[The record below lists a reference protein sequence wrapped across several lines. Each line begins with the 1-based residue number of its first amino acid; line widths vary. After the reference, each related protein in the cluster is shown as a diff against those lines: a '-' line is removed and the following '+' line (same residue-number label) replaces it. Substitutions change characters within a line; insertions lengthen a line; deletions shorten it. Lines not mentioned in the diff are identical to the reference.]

1 MIALLKRS
9 KLSLGYSVIVLNG
22 YEKMT
27 IMNFNS
33 LTIVAIYGNTDGQ
46 EAIPAI
52 LKSMGELPGSA
63 GLLISIKEPAELP
76 ASIKW
81 QKILPIDYRQYSL
94 FVMFCLHN
102 FINSDYCL
110 IVQHDGWIING
121 KNWSEKFFEYD
132 YIGAPCHAAFV
143 GNQLIPSYQWVG
155 NSAAIVIQNGGVSL
169 RSKKYLLAPSQLGVL
184 YYFSEVAVLQNEDVQ
199 LTGIFKTI
207 LEESGIRFAP
217 EEIAKNFSLEYAGPK
232 YHDDVSFE
240 NLLGI
245 HGQTRRLVSEDTIK
259 ITIPKNE
266 VFNIH
271 REQELL
277 AYLENGL
284 GYKIQFN

>member
-1 MIALLKRS
+1 
-9 KLSLGYSVIVLNG
+9 
-22 YEKMT
+22 
-27 IMNFNS
+27 MNFDL

-46 EAIPAI
+46 EALPAI
-52 LKSMGELPGSA
+52 QKSMRELPGSR

-81 QKILPIDYRQYSL
+81 QKILPLDYRQYSL

-121 KNWSEKFFEYD
+121 KNWSENFFEYD

-143 GNQLIPSYQWVG
+143 GNQLVSSYKWVG
-155 NSAAIVIQNGGVSL
+155 NSAAVVIQNGGVSL
-169 RSKKYLLAPSQLGVL
+169 RSKKYLEAPSYLGVL
-184 YYFSEVAVLQNEDVQ
+184 YYFSEVEVLQNEDVQ
-199 LTGIFKTI
+199 LTGIFKKV
-207 LEESGIRFAP
+207 LEDGGIRFAP
-217 EEIAKNFSLEYAGPK
+217 EEIAKNFSLEYAGFR
-232 YHDDVSFE
+232 YHDSVLFK
-240 NLLGI
+240 NLVGI

-266 VFNIH
+266 VANIY

-277 AYLENGL
+277 TYLENEL
-284 GYKIQFN
+284 DYKIQFN

>member
-1 MIALLKRS
+1 ML
-9 KLSLGYSVIVLNG
+9 VILRLHRPSIEWLWGV
-22 YEKMT
+22 T
-27 IMNFNS
+27 IMNFNF
-33 LTIVAIYGNTDGQ
+33 LTIVAIYGNTDGH
-46 EAIPAI
+46 EALPVIR
-52 LKSMGELPGSA
+52 KSMGELPGSR
-63 GLLISIKEPAELP
+63 GLLISIKEPTGLP

-81 QKILPIDYRQYSL
+81 QKILPMDYRQYSL

-121 KNWSEKFFEYD
+121 KNWPENFFEYD
-132 YIGAPCHAAFV
+132 YIGAPCHAAIV
-143 GNQLIPSYQWVG
+143 DNQLVTSYSWVG
-155 NSAAIVIQNGGVSL
+155 NSSAVVIQNGGVSL
-169 RSKKYLLAPSQLGVL
+169 RSKKYLEAPSHLGVL
-184 YYFSEVAVLQNEDVQ
+184 YYFSEVGVLQNEDVQ
-199 LTGIFKTI
+199 LTGIFRTVLKD
-207 LEESGIRFAP
+207 SGIRFAP

-240 NLLGI
+240 NLVGI

-266 VFNIH
+266 IVNIH

-277 AYLENGL
+277 TYLENGL